1 MSDLSDIPEEI
12 QQKLENFDEALGEME
27 DVLNIQF
34 AIPHAKLSENLTPID
49 RAKLDL
55 ANAYALNSIF
65 FQYLTTRGVS
75 IKEHPLKFELDR
87 IKECM
92 NRVKDVEAK
101 QKAPKL
107 NKDAAKRFVRSALWQ
122 QAQQKTHK
130 TEVGKGGESSTAEA
144 APSGSDEGEPV
155 SKRKK

>member
-1 MSDLSDIPEEI
+1 MSQAVSCHSSPTNPSLCFP
-12 QQKLENFDEALGEME
+12 
-27 DVLNIQF
+27 
-34 AIPHAKLSENLTPID
+34 
-49 RAKLDL
+49 
-55 ANAYALNSIF
+55 
-65 FQYLTTRGVS
+65 YL
-75 IKEHPLKFELDR
+75 IHQFELDR

-130 TEVGKGGESSTAEA
+130 TEVGKGGESSTTES

>member
-1 MSDLSDIPEEI
+1 MAQITDIPEEI
-12 QQKLENFDEALGEME
+12 QDKLEKFDEALGEME
-27 DVLNIQF
+27 DVLSLQF
-34 AIPHAKLSENLTPID
+34 EIPHAKLSERLTPIE

-65 FQYLTTRGVS
+65 FQYLATRGVS
-75 IKEHPLKFELDR
+75 IKEHPLKTELDR

-92 NRVKDVEAK
+92 TRMKELEDR
-101 QKAPKL
+101 QKAPKI

-130 TEVGKGGESSTAEA
+130 TELSGGESS
-144 APSGSDEGEPV
+144 SGGAGEEDGEPPT
-155 SKRKK
+155 KKLK